1 MKNKKATIGW
11 GYVVAL
17 VIGLIVI
24 GLIIYISLKSKGKIS
39 DLIENFASLF

>member
-17 VIGLIVI
+17 IIGLIVI
-24 GLIIYISLKSKGKIS
+24 GLIIYISLKSKWKIL
-39 DLIENFASLF
+39 DIIENFAGMF